1 MASVFSG
8 MATALNGVFGDEIT
22 VTPKGQPSR
31 VIQGILREDP
41 DETLDQSGVSV
52 ASVSITLKAQKTDVA
67 DLRRGDVIVGSDG
80 VQYRYISRQPSGN
93 PADDAF
99 VLISLGEL

>member
-8 MATALNGVFGDEIT
+8 MATALNGVFGDVVT
-22 VTPKGQPSR
+22 VTPNGQASR
-31 VIQGILREDP
+31 DIQGILREDP
-41 DETLDQSGVSV
+41 DEVIDQSGVSV
-52 ASVSITLKAQKTDVA
+52 VSVSITLKAQKADVA

-80 VQYRYISRQPSGN
+80 VQYKYISKLPSGN

-99 VLISLGEL
+99 VVISLGEL